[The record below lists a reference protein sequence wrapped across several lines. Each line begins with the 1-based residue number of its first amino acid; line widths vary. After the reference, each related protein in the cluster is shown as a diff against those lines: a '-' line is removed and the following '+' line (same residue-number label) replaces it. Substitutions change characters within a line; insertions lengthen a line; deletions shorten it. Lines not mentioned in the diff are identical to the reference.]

1 MKKKNK
7 LFMLTKS
14 IQLIIIFM
22 LKVFVSNAQTATY
35 DSSFKGTYYEQKT
48 TLFRLL
54 PNTKNEI
61 IFLGN
66 SITDIAEWAEIFQN
80 KHVKNRGISSDNTF
94 GVLARLDEV
103 LESKPAKIFIMIG
116 INDIARNIPDSI
128 ILRNYKKII
137 QTIRTQSSKTKLIV
151 QSILPT
157 NNSFTQFKNHQNKTQ
172 HIEFINAELS
182 KICASENITFLN
194 LYPLFLDEQKR
205 LKAEFTNDGLHL
217 NGYGYMHWKNILI
230 ENKLMK

>member
-1 MKKKNK
+1 MIK
-7 LFMLTKS
+7 LMYVLIFLLCV
-14 IQLIIIFM
+14 QLP
-22 LKVFVSNAQTATY
+22 NYAQTATY
-35 DSSFKGTYYEQKT
+35 DSSFKTTYYEQKA

-66 SITDIAEWAEIFQN
+66 SITDIGEWVEIFQN
-80 KHVKNRGISSDNTF
+80 KNIKNRGISGDNTF
-94 GVLARLDEV
+94 GILARLDEV
-103 LESKPAKIFIMIG
+103 LESKPKKVFIMIG

-137 QTIRTQSSKTKLIV
+137 QTIQSQSSKTQLIV

-157 NNSFTQFKNHQNKTQ
+157 NNTFTQFKNHQNKTQ
-172 HIEFINAELS
+172 HIEFVNAELA

>member
-22 LKVFVSNAQTATY
+22 LSVFVSNAQSVTY
-35 DSSFKGTYYEQKT
+35 DSSYNGTYYEQKT

-66 SITDIAEWAEIFQN
+66 SITDIGEWVEIFQN
-80 KHVKNRGISSDNTF
+80 KHIKNRGISSDNTF

-103 LESKPAKIFIMIG
+103 LESKPAKVFIMIG

-137 QTIRTQSSKTKLIV
+137 QTIRTESSKTKLVV

-157 NNSFTQFKNHQNKTQ
+157 NNTFTQFKNHQNKTQ
-172 HIEFINAELS
+172 HIEFINAELA
-182 KICASENITFLN
+182 KICASEKITFLN

-217 NGYGYMHWKNILI
+217 NGYGYMYWKNILI

>member
-1 MKKKNK
+1 MKKKTK
-7 LFMLTKS
+7 LFMLTKR
-14 IQLIIIFM
+14 IQLITIFI
-22 LKVFVSNAQTATY
+22 LCVCVSNAQSTSY
-35 DSSFKGTYYEQKT
+35 DSSYKGTYYEQKT

-66 SITDIAEWAEIFQN
+66 SITDIGEWVEIFQN
-80 KHVKNRGISSDNTF
+80 KNVKNRGISSDNTF

-103 LESKPAKIFIMIG
+103 LESKPAKLFIMIG

-137 QTIRTQSSKTKLIV
+137 ETIRTQSSKTKLIV

-157 NNSFTQFKNHQNKTQ
+157 NNTFPQFKNHQNKTQ
-172 HIEFINAELS
+172 HIEFINAELE

>member
-1 MKKKNK
+1 MKKKTN
-7 LFMLTKS
+7 F
-14 IQLIIIFM
+14 FM
-22 LKVFVSNAQTATY
+22 LKNNLLLIVILSMCVYLGNAQSTTY
-35 DSSFKGTYYEQKT
+35 DSSYKGTYYEQKT

-54 PNTKNEI
+54 PNTKNEV

-66 SITDIAEWAEIFQN
+66 SITDIGEWVEIFQN
-80 KHVKNRGISSDNTF
+80 KNVKNRGISSDNTF

-103 LESKPAKIFIMIG
+103 LESKPAKVFIMIG

-128 ILRNYKKII
+128 ILGNYKKII
-137 QTIRTQSSKTKLIV
+137 QTIRTQSSKTTLIV

-172 HIEFINAELS
+172 HIEFVNAELA